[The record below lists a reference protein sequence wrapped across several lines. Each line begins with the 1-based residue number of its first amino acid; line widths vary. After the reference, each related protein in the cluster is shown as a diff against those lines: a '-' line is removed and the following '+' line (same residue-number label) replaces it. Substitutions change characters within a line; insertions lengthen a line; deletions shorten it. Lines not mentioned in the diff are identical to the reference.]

1 MPTDGTAKTD
11 DQVAAEAAAALKAE
25 QETSTD
31 TKKYSES
38 EVLKIKNDALA
49 KVGRTD
55 KEMTARE
62 EAVKAREESQATLD
76 RAKDEE
82 AYEKARGN
90 PTALEAITKD
100 REAKAAAKTL
110 KDEKDAFE
118 REKVEQQVRL
128 DTAEAVLKVDG
139 IAKLATK
146 FNVDL
151 QTLIDLDL
159 NLENTERIAQKI
171 TPLSADELAKLGK
184 KPAPK
189 ERPRDKGVVVGSS
202 SNLGEGKPKDILKEI
217 DRQIRE
223 KQ

>member
-1 MPTDGTAKTD
+1 MTTDRTVKTD

-25 QETSTD
+25 QETSEK
-31 TKKYSES
+31 TKTYSES

-55 KEMTARE
+55 KEMAARE
-62 EAVKAREESQATLD
+62 EAVRAREESQATLD

-82 AYEKARGN
+82 AYEKARGD
-90 PTALEAITKD
+90 PSALDALSRV
-100 REAKAAAKTL
+100 REAKVAAQALT
-110 KDEKDAFE
+110 E
-118 REKVEQQVRL
+118 REKKLERDTVEQQVKL

-189 ERPRDKGVVVGSS
+189 EKPRDKGVTIGSS
-202 SNLGEGKPKDILKEI
+202 SNLGDLKPGEILKEI
-217 DRQIRE
+217 DQKIRDKE
-223 KQ
+223 